1 MQNAV
6 RSLESKWQ
14 ELLLQRSHLAYFF
27 FFEPSVH
34 HLILSTTITMITLPK
49 PGVVL
54 CIKKNILA
62 YRTRICRYLSDLSQI
77 LSNLHY
83 QIHQIYLHDYLLD
96 GPRSDGITGH
106 ACRLRMENI
115 GGEADRAVD
124 KRLCPWWYPQVGNEV
139 NVFAAL
145 GDVGDVGVFSGHDG
159 VPRIDDGSAGERYLS
174 SCAFFA

>member
-1 MQNAV
+1 MKAPAAIRFEFQSRRCRCKTLSEV
-6 RSLESKWQ
+6 SSRSGKNCFYSVPTWPT
-14 ELLLQRSHLAYFF
+14 FF
-27 FFEPSVH
+27 SEPSVH
-34 HLILSTTITMITLPK
+34 HLILSTTITMITLLKRK

-62 YRTRICRYLSDLSQI
+62 YIPYRICRYLSDLSQI

-115 GGEADRAVD
+115 GGLLTVLLTKD
-124 KRLCPWWYPQVGNEV
+124 
-139 NVFAAL
+139 
-145 GDVGDVGVFSGHDG
+145 
-159 VPRIDDGSAGERYLS
+159 
-174 SCAFFA
+174 CAHGGIHRWAMR

>member
-1 MQNAV
+1 M
-6 RSLESKWQ
+6 
-14 ELLLQRSHLAYFF
+14 
-27 FFEPSVH
+27 
-34 HLILSTTITMITLPK
+34 ITMITLPK

-62 YRTRICRYLSDLSQI
+62 YRTRICRYLSD

-115 GGEADRAVD
+115 GGKLTVLLTKD
-124 KRLCPWWYPQVGNEV
+124 
-139 NVFAAL
+139 
-145 GDVGDVGVFSGHDG
+145 
-159 VPRIDDGSAGERYLS
+159 
-174 SCAFFA
+174 CAHGGIHRWATR

>member
-1 MQNAV
+1 MKASAAIRFEFQSRRCRCQTLSEV
-6 RSLESKWQ
+6 SSRSGKNCFYSVPTWPT
-14 ELLLQRSHLAYFF
+14 FF
-27 FFEPSVH
+27 SEPSVH
-34 HLILSTTITMITLPK
+34 HLILSTTITMITLLKRK

-62 YRTRICRYLSDLSQI
+62 YIPYRICRYLSDLSQI

-115 GGEADRAVD
+115 GGLLAVLLTKD
-124 KRLCPWWYPQVGNEV
+124 
-139 NVFAAL
+139 
-145 GDVGDVGVFSGHDG
+145 
-159 VPRIDDGSAGERYLS
+159 
-174 SCAFFA
+174 CAHGGIHRWATR